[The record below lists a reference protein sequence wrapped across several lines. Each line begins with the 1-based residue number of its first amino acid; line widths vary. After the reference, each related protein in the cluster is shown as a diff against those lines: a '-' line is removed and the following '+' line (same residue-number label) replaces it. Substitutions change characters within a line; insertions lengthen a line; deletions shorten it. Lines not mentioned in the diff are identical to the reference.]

1 MSFPIKRMDGEYVR
15 CPLCGGMNVC
25 KEHLACIDDGLV
37 DIFVIR
43 CQQCSIMI
51 EADDN
56 DSYRVSI
63 GDMAEWDK
71 LFSYNKK
78 GEKK

>member
-1 MSFPIKRMDGEYVR
+1 MPISIKRMDGEYVR
-15 CPLCGGMNVC
+15 CPLCGSRDVC
-25 KEHLACIDDGLV
+25 KEHLACIDDGLA

-43 CQQCSIMI
+43 CQQCEMMV

-56 DSYRVSI
+56 DSCRLSI
-63 GDMAEWDK
+63 GDMAKWDK
-71 LFSYNKK
+71 LFSYRK